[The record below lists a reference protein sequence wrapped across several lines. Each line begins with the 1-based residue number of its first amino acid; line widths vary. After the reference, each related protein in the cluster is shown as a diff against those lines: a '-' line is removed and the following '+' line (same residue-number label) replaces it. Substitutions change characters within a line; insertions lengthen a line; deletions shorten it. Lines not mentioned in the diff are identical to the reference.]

1 MLAVNLL
8 LLRCLLGAVI
18 TRLWG
23 IHSPMSLIDPATTL
37 HRTWSTETHIFRYSS
52 PTQGERDAS

>member
-52 PTQGERDAS
+52 PT